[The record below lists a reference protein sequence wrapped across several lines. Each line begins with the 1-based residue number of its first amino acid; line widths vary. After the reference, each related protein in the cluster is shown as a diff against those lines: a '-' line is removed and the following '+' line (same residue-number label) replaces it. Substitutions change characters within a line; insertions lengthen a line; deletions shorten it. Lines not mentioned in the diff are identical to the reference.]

1 MPNLRNCTIF
11 FSLLK
16 ASLWENCL
24 LFSLTFSNSG
34 LSFLKL
40 GAIVSET
47 ENVYFEVT
55 NENIDRNR
63 MRSKRI
69 WTDLI

>member
-1 MPNLRNCTIF
+1 MLGTQSETCQ
-11 FSLLK
+11 
-16 ASLWENCL
+16 
-24 LFSLTFSNSG
+24 
-34 LSFLKL
+34 FLKL
-40 GAIVSET
+40 GAIVCLRLEKF
-47 ENVYFEVT
+47 YFEVT

>member
-1 MPNLRNCTIF
+1 MNYLAFLHFGDSRIMLGTQSETCQ
-11 FSLLK
+11 
-16 ASLWENCL
+16 
-24 LFSLTFSNSG
+24 
-34 LSFLKL
+34 FLKL
-40 GAIVSET
+40 GAIVCLRLEKF
-47 ENVYFEVT
+47 YFEVT